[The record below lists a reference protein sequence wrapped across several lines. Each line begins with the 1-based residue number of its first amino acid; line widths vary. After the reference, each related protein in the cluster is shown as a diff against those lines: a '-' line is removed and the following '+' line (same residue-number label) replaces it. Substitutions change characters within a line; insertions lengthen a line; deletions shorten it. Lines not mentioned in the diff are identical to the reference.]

1 MFLMP
6 ISSRHAALSPEL
18 TRAVDRLFDDTFDR
32 FFGARGQEGGDAA
45 VAAQRSPA
53 LDVAE
58 TEQGYTVTVDLPG
71 VTKEDVKVSI
81 DGRRVNVQAQVRA
94 AQDKKEGERV
104 IYRERSVA
112 SYGRSFTLP
121 VEIDQGACQA
131 KLEHGVLTLSLAK
144 KIAPT
149 ATQLAIS

>member
-6 ISSRHAALSPEL
+6 VSSRHATLSPEFA
-18 TRAVDRLFDDTFDR
+18 RAVDRLFDDTFDR
-32 FFGARGQEGGDAA
+32 FFGARSQESGDAA
-45 VAAQRSPA
+45 VAQRSPA

-71 VTKEDVKVSI
+71 VAKEDVKVSI
-81 DGRRVNVQAQVRA
+81 DGRRVNVEAQVRS
-94 AQDKKEGERV
+94 AQEKKEGERV

-149 ATQLAIS
+149 ATQLTIS